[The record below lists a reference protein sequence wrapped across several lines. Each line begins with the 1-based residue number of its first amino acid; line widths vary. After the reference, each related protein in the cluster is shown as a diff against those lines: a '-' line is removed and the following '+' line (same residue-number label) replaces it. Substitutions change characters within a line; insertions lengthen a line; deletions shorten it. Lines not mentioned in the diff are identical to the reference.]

1 MALNGCIDNDKEF
14 VMKIRIRAVAGMVAL
29 GRIVLLGGCVA
40 YPAGGSYDPG
50 YGYGSSYS
58 GSYGGG
64 YGYGGDPYYSNP
76 VVVAPSVY
84 VQGGR
89 SYDHGYYDRRPD
101 YRPGYDGR
109 PPRGPNVGRPSRPD
123 TPQRPPSVRPRP
135 ERPSSSSLPPRSP
148 NAPPVVQPNGQYI
161 N

>member
-1 MALNGCIDNDKEF
+1 
-14 VMKIRIRAVAGMVAL
+14 MKSRVRSVAGMVAL
-29 GRIVLLGGCVA
+29 GSIVLLGGCVA

-50 YGYGSSYS
+50 YGYGGGYSS
-58 GSYGGG
+58 G
-64 YGYGGDPYYSNP
+64 YGYGGDPYYTNP

-89 SYDHGYYDRRPD
+89 SYDRGYYDRRPN

-109 PPRGPNVGRPSRPD
+109 SGYDGRPPRAPNVARPGRQD
-123 TPQRPPSVRPRP
+123 EPQRPPSVRPRP
-135 ERPSSSSLPPRSP
+135 ERPSSSYLPPRSP
-148 NAPPVVQPNGQYI
+148 NAPPVVQPNGQYV